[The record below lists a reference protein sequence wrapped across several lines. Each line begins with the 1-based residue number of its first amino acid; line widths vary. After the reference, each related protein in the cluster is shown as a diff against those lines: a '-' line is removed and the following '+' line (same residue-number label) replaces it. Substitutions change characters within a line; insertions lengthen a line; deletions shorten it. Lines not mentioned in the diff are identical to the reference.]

1 MPEGATEV
9 ATRAVA
15 AFQRDALLPSGNENA
30 EAFVLGATL
39 ISPLPPTGS
48 RTQSSIARVRLTPL
62 VTHMIPICPTRLP
75 EDLTN
80 PIQRFAAAWVA
91 SPLRPR
97 VSQELAWA
105 WETLV
110 EEWILTPALPLYI
123 RKSSATRGQVL
134 THATGR
140 LLVPC
145 DNTTAVWAFTLALE
159 GECPSLQEVGAFV
172 QARKIPYSFTGLRG
186 RFAQFY
192 AAGWKLAHIMEV
204 GLQTREQ
211 LERLPI
217 TTLEDHF
224 RKLVLP
230 SNMFAIPKAWAG
242 LGEIPEI
249 IEAIRSSGEHK
260 LPASMRAAA
269 RARSPLMPRASR
281 ASTQVPV
288 SEERAMAVAN
298 RVLPSSTYQATRL
311 LFKASVIE
319 GLTDDQLFRIETPEG
334 TYEMT
339 KTQFRTTFSNVAESD
354 TYRRTGVYSYNRT
367 PEKARRHMISEPG
380 ID

>member
-1 MPEGATEV
+1 
-9 ATRAVA
+9 
-15 AFQRDALLPSGNENA
+15 
-30 EAFVLGATL
+30 
-39 ISPLPPTGS
+39 
-48 RTQSSIARVRLTPL
+48 
-62 VTHMIPICPTRLP
+62 MIPICPTRLP
-75 EDLTN
+75 EDLTD

-97 VSQELAWA
+97 VSQELARA
-105 WETLV
+105 WEALV
-110 EEWILTPALPLYI
+110 EEWIRAPALPLYI
-123 RKSSATRGQVL
+123 RKSSAIRGQVL

-140 LLVPC
+140 LLIPC

-159 GECPSLQEVGAFV
+159 GECPSLQEVVASV
-172 QARKIPYSFTGLRG
+172 RSNEIPYSFTGLRG

-192 AAGWKLAHIMEV
+192 AVGWKLAHIVEV

-211 LERLPI
+211 LEHLPI
-217 TTLEDHF
+217 ATLEDHF

-249 IEAIRSSGEHK
+249 IEAIRSSGEHE
-260 LPASMRAAA
+260 LSASMRAPAPS
-269 RARSPLMPRASR
+269 RSPAMPRASW
-281 ASTQVPV
+281 ASTQFPV
-288 SEERAMAVAN
+288 SEERATAVAN
-298 RVLPSSTYQATRL
+298 RVLRSNTYQATRL

-319 GLTDDQLFRIETPEG
+319 RLTDDQTFRIETPEG

-339 KTQFRTTFSNVAESD
+339 KAQFHTTFSNVVESD
-354 TYRRTGVYSYNRT
+354 TYKRTGVYSYNRT
-367 PEKARRHMISEPG
+367 PEKARRYMISEPD